1 MLEEIQTHLAGETTI
16 QRVEIVLFDASAAAI
31 FERVF
36 SKMDG

>member
-1 MLEEIQTHLAGETTI
+1 MLEEIHTHLTGETTF
-16 QRVEIVLFDASAAAI
+16 QRVEIVLFDASASSI